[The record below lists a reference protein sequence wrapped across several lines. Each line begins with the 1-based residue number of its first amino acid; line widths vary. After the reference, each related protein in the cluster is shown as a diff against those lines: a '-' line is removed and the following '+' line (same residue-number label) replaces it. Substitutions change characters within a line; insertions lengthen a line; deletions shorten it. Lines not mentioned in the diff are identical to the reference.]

1 MWNKVGAAWRA
12 PFGRVLILIALGIV
26 ASDLILRAIETR
38 LSGNL
43 AHVAEIPA
51 LIDSAAATARPTLLL
66 LGNSLTYNG
75 IAPEALRAVH
85 AQGPVTKI
93 TPDGT
98 NYWDWQCIL
107 EHQVLERDDLKVDM
121 LVLGYAW
128 HLLSDQTNPEP
139 SSLGALFC
147 RATDVF
153 APRSLGLDSIGDI
166 AEFLL
171 AGSLRPYALRET
183 LRNRGLALV
192 IPDYAR
198 LTQLANV
205 NVEAA
210 KQASGPKRLFT
221 YAHFTGLAEKLH
233 ARGTTI
239 VIIAMPVR
247 SEYDIDEELKAL
259 DARGLIVLLDYRA
272 TPGIDAHAFKDEMHL
287 TEAGQTILTA
297 RLSSDLRARAVAAR

>member
-1 MWNKVGAAWRA
+1 MWNKAGAVWRA
-12 PFGRVLILIALGIV
+12 PFGKVLILIGLGIV
-26 ASDLILRAIETR
+26 VSDLTLRAIETR

-43 AHVAEIPA
+43 AHVAEIPE
-51 LIDSAAATARPTLLL
+51 LIDAAAATQRPALLL

-75 IAPEALRAVH
+75 IAPDALRAVYTR
-85 AQGPVTKI
+85 GPVTKI

-107 EHQVLERDDLKVDM
+107 EHQVLSREDLKIDT

-128 HLLSDQTNPEP
+128 HLLSDQTKPEP

-147 RATDVF
+147 RATDVL
-153 APRSLGLDSIGDI
+153 APRSIGLTSIGDI
-166 AEFLL
+166 SEFLL

-183 LRNRGLALV
+183 LRNRGLALL

-205 NVEAA
+205 NEEAA
-210 KQASGPKRLFT
+210 KQASGPKKVFT
-221 YAHFTGLAEKLH
+221 YAYFTALAEKLK

-247 SEYDIDEELKAL
+247 SEYEIDEELKAL
-259 DARGLIVLLDYRA
+259 AARGLIVLLDYRV
-272 TPGIDAHAFKDEMHL
+272 TPGIEARAFKDEMHL
-287 TEAGQTILTA
+287 TAEGQAVLSE
-297 RLSSDLRARAVAAR
+297 RLALDLRARAVAAR

>member
-12 PFGRVLILIALGIV
+12 PFGKVLILIALGIV
-26 ASDLILRAIETR
+26 VSDLTLRAIETR

-43 AHVAEIPA
+43 AHIAEIPG
-51 LIDSAAATARPTLLL
+51 LIDAAAATKRPTLLL

-75 IAPEALRAVH
+75 IDAETLH
-85 AQGPVTKI
+85 AAHTQGPVTKI

-107 EHQVLERDDLKVDM
+107 EHQVLARGDLKIDT

-128 HLLSDQTNPEP
+128 HLLSDQTKPEP

-147 RATDVF
+147 RATDAL
-153 APRSLGLDSIGDI
+153 APRSIGLDSIGDVS
-166 AEFLL
+166 EFLL

-183 LRNRGLALV
+183 LRNRGLALL

-205 NVEAA
+205 NEEAA
-210 KQASGPKRLFT
+210 KQASGPKRVFT
-221 YAHFTGLAEKLH
+221 YTYFTALAEKLH
-233 ARGTTI
+233 ARGMNI

-247 SEYDIDEELKAL
+247 SEYDLDDELKSLA
-259 DARGLIVLLDYRA
+259 ARGLIVLLDYRA
-272 TPGIDAHAFKDEMHL
+272 TPGIDAHAFRDEMHL
-287 TEAGQTILTA
+287 TAAGQAILTA
-297 RLSSDLRARAVAAR
+297 RLASDLRTRAVAAR

>member
-1 MWNKVGAAWRA
+1 MWNKVSTAWRA
-12 PFGRVLILIALGIV
+12 PFGRVLILVALGIV
-26 ASDLILRAIETR
+26 VSDVTLRVIETR

-43 AHVAEIPA
+43 AHVAEIPSLVDA
-51 LIDSAAATARPTLLL
+51 AAATRRPALLL
-66 LGNSLTYNG
+66 LGNSLTNNG
-75 IAPEALRAVH
+75 IAAEPLRAAH
-85 AQGPVTKI
+85 PLGPIAKL

-107 EHQVLERDDLKVDM
+107 EHQVLARADLQVDT

-128 HLLSDQTNPEP
+128 HLLSDQTQPDP

-147 RATDVF
+147 RATD
-153 APRSLGLDSIGDI
+153 ALKPNSIGLDSIGDVS
-166 AEFLL
+166 EFLL

-183 LRNRGLALV
+183 LRNRGLALL

-205 NVEAA
+205 NQEAA
-210 KQASGPKRLFT
+210 KQASGPKKQFT
-221 YAHFTGLAEKLH
+221 YAHFTALADKLR
-233 ARGTTI
+233 ARGTTV

-247 SEYDIDEELKAL
+247 GEYDIDEELRAL

-272 TPGIDAHAFKDEMHL
+272 TPGIDERVFKDEMHL
-287 TEAGQTILTA
+287 GDQGQQILTR
-297 RLSSDLRARAVAAR
+297 RLVGDLRARSVAAR

>member
-12 PFGRVLILIALGIV
+12 PFGRVLILIAMGII
-26 ASDLILRAIETR
+26 ASDLTLRAIETR

-43 AHVAEIPA
+43 AHIAEIPA
-51 LIDSAAATARPTLLL
+51 LIDAAAATDRPTLLL

-75 IAPEALRAVH
+75 IASESLHAVH

-107 EHQVLERDDLKVDM
+107 EHQVLEREDLKVDT

-128 HLLSDQTNPEP
+128 HLLSDQTKPEP

-147 RATDVF
+147 RAIDAF
-153 APRSLGLDSIGDI
+153 APSSIGLDSIGEVS
-166 AEFLL
+166 EFLV
-171 AGSLRPYALRET
+171 AKSLRPYALRET
-183 LRNRGLALV
+183 LRNRGLALL

-205 NVEAA
+205 NEEAA
-210 KQASGPKRLFT
+210 KQASGPKKRFT
-221 YAHFTGLAEKLH
+221 YRYFTGLAEKLR

-239 VIIAMPVR
+239 VIIAMPVQ
-247 SEYDIDEELKAL
+247 SEYDIDEELRAL
-259 DARGLIVLLDYRA
+259 DERGLIVLLDYRS
-272 TPGIDAHAFKDEMHL
+272 TPGIDAHAFRDEMHL
-287 TEAGQTILTA
+287 TPAGQAIISA
-297 RLSSDLRARAVAAR
+297 RLASDLSARAVVAR